1 MAFDFKNA
9 SKEARDQEYK
19 KIARLIGDDQFFT
32 KKELNHL
39 PEVLSEGE
47 QVLAFS
53 SGFMDGNTWL
63 IVLTDER
70 VIFLDKG
77 MIYGLKQVS
86 ISLEKI
92 NSISGKTGILLGE
105 IAIEDG
111 ASTRVIKNVQK
122 KVVVPFTNMVR
133 NSINEKENKNK
144 PTATS
149 LNMRQFSDPVER
161 IEKLSLMLSKG
172 LITDAEFSEQRQRI
186 LNDI

>member
-1 MAFDFKNA
+1 MAFDFKNS
-9 SKEARDQEYK
+9 SKESRDQEYK
-19 KIARLIGDDQFFT
+19 RIAKKLGDDQFFT

-39 PEVLSEGE
+39 PDVLSEGE

-53 SGFMDGNTWL
+53 SGYMDANTWL

-77 MIYGLKQVS
+77 LIYGLKQVS
-86 ISLEKI
+86 ISLDKI

-111 ASTRVIKNVQK
+111 ASSRIIKNVWK
-122 KVVVPFTNMVR
+122 KTVVPFTNMVR
-133 NSINEKENKNK
+133 DAIKEKENKKNLR
-144 PTATS
+144 TAPE
-149 LNMRQFSDPVER
+149 NNINPDPVGR

-172 LITDAEFSEQRQRI
+172 LITEAEFLEQKQRI
-186 LNDI
+186 LNEI